1 MAKRKQTTTSR
12 PATPARPRS
21 PWDWVGPA
29 LALLAFGL
37 YANTL
42 GHGYVL
48 DDPLAITKN
57 DLVRRE
63 FSAIPDLLFQHYRA
77 GTEGANASAL
87 LYRPLSLIT
96 FAIEWSLAP
105 GQPWLG
111 HFMNALWYAL
121 TVALAFAALRRL
133 LRGYSVL
140 WPAAAVL
147 LFATHPIHTEA
158 VANIK
163 SRDEILCLFF
173 CMGALYAWVRALEH
187 PSARWLVVAL
197 VSYLLAL
204 LSKESAVTFWP
215 VFPLAA
221 WCFWGK
227 TVRQSLLAA
236 LPMAGPVLV
245 FLVLRAAVLSR
256 VSSDFSVSPMDNPI
270 VEASGW
276 AEHTA
281 TAFAVLW
288 KYLRLLLF
296 PESLLSDY
304 SYRHLS
310 VVGWSNGEAI
320 AGLLTYGG
328 LLALTVW
335 GLFRRHAWAFAP
347 AAFLTSMALYSQLL
361 TVIGT
366 LLGERLLYTP
376 SLWFCSGI
384 AWAIWRLFGV
394 DLKEKN
400 DWPEARKRLPATAVF
415 GLIALLFSLQT
426 LRRNADWKDNLT
438 LFRADVAK
446 APASIRLNNGV
457 GSELYLYLS
466 AHESLPQ
473 AEQEAILQ
481 EIERHSR
488 AALAIRPNPVSFL
501 NLGNAATARKRYE
514 EAVGHYEEALRLAPK
529 YGIIRINLARTYA
542 VWGRIEGRQNNN
554 LKRCTEL
561 LEKAVEYG
569 NQDPDVLLDLGT
581 AYGLLGDNRKA
592 IEWFEQ
598 VTQRDPS
605 NATAW
610 RNLAVAYRTLGD
622 HARAEA
628 CERKAAGQ

>member
-1 MAKRKQTTTSR
+1 MRK
-12 PATPARPRS
+12 PAAPERPRS
-21 PWDWVGPA
+21 PWDWAGLA
-29 LALLAFGL
+29 LALLAFAL
-37 YANTL
+37 YANTV
-42 GHGYVL
+42 GHDYTL

-57 DLVRRE
+57 DFVQRGI
-63 FSAIPDLLFQHYRA
+63 SAIPELLFQHYRA

-96 FAIEWSLAP
+96 FAVEWSLAP
-105 GQPWLG
+105 AKPWLG

-133 LRGYSVL
+133 LRGYSAL

-163 SRDEILCLFF
+163 SRDELLGLFF
-173 CMGALYAWVRALEH
+173 CMGALYAWVRALER
-187 PSARWLVVAL
+187 PAGRWLAVAL
-197 VSYLLAL
+197 GSYLLAL

-227 TVRQSLLAA
+227 TVRQSLVAA
-236 LPMAGPVLV
+236 LPLAGPVVV
-245 FLVLRAAVLSR
+245 FLALRAAVLSR
-256 VSSDFSVSPMDNPI
+256 VSSDFSISPMDNPI

-288 KYLRLLLF
+288 KYLRLLVF
-296 PESLLSDY
+296 PEPLVSDY

-310 VVGWSNGEAI
+310 VVGWDNVEAI

-335 GLFRRHAWAFAP
+335 GLFRRRAWAFAP

-384 AWAIWRLFGV
+384 AWSLWQLLGV
-394 DLKEKN
+394 DLREQKELPK
-400 DWPEARKRLPATAVF
+400 AKKLLPAAALFALV
-415 GLIALLFSLQT
+415 ALLFSLQT

-438 LFRADVAK
+438 LFRADAAK
-446 APASIRLNNGV
+446 APNSVRLNNGV
-457 GSELYLYLS
+457 GSEAYQYLS
-466 AHESLPQ
+466 AHDSLPQ

-481 EIERHSR
+481 EIERHSQR
-488 AALAIRPNPVSFL
+488 ALAIRPNPGSFL

-514 EAVGHYEEALRLAPK
+514 EAVRHYEEALRLAPK
-529 YGIIRINLARTYA
+529 YGIVRINLARTYA
-542 VWGRIEGRQNNN
+542 AWGRIEGRQNNN
-554 LKRCTEL
+554 LKRCAEL
-561 LEKAVEYG
+561 LEKAIEYG
-569 NQDPDVLLDLGT
+569 NQEPDVLLDLGT

-592 IEWFEQ
+592 IEWFERVIQ
-598 VTQRDPS
+598 QDPA
-605 NATAW
+605 NTTAW

-622 HARAEA
+622 HTRAEA